1 MLSFMWIR
9 ARALQLVCLKMSLLL
24 DEWWVLSSHNHRTTK
39 AAKKSKRPLFIW
51 LLSHLQQQILLIF
64 VCKVC
69 LMNKSTFHI
78 DLPITELCWYSIT
91 QKCIDVHYLLVCL
104 SVLALQWIGKA
115 LCLIWQ
121 LVYPPA
127 KLDRQLTGL
136 MNDIDW
142 TQLKLNMPF
151 WYGTI
156 ISIIVLILTY
166 LQDVQCD
173 LDSCLYVHTTRCHE
187 KVQYRSAFFFDN
199 LSYTS
204 HTYLWEKQIHDHKM
218 LPPRVLARHHSQGHI
233 PFIYFHL
240 RPIPLLPDVL
250 GREIF
255 IALKRQIKHSR
266 VPLIGSG

>member
-115 LCLIWQ
+115 LSLIWQ

-127 KLDRQLTGL
+127 KLDRQLTEL
-136 MNDIDW
+136 MNDIDL
-142 TQLKLNMPF
+142 TQLKLKMPF

-156 ISIIVLILTY
+156 IYIIVLILTY

-187 KVQYRSAFFFDN
+187 KVQYRSAFFWQP
-199 LSYTS
+199 LIHIS
-204 HTYLWEKQIHDHKM
+204 HIFVRKANSWSQDVT
-218 LPPRVLARHHSQGHI
+218 SQGSGAS
-233 PFIYFHL
+233 PFSGTHSFYIFSSEAYPLVAWCFRKGNIYC
-240 RPIPLLPDVL
+240 
-250 GREIF
+250 
-255 IALKRQIKHSR
+255 IKKADKTLQGA
-266 VPLIGSG
+266 PNW

>member
-1 MLSFMWIR
+1 
-9 ARALQLVCLKMSLLL
+9 MS
-24 DEWWVLSSHNHRTTK
+24 DECCHHIITEQQRQQ
-39 AAKKSKRPLFIW
+39 KKSKRPLFIW

-127 KLDRQLTGL
+127 KLDRRLTEL
-136 MNDIDW
+136 MNDIDL
-142 TQLKLNMPF
+142 TQLI
-151 WYGTI
+151 Y
-156 ISIIVLILTY
+156 IIVLILTY

-187 KVQYRSAFFFDN
+187 KVQYRSAFF
-199 LSYTS
+199 LTTS
-204 HTYLWEKQIHDHKM
+204 HTHLTHICEKSKFMIARCYLPGFW
-218 LPPRVLARHHSQGHI
+218 RVTI
-233 PFIYFHL
+233 L
-240 RPIPLLPDVL
+240 RDTFLLY
-250 GREIF
+250 IF
-255 IALKRQIKHSR
+255 IWGLS
-266 VPLIGSG
+266 PCCLMF